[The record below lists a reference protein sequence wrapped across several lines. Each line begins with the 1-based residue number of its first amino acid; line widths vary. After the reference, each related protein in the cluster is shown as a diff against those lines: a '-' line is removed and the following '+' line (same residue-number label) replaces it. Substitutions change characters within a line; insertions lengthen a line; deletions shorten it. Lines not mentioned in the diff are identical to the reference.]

1 MMYKTTITIVYRD
14 NRNPKTIVGY
24 GKTLLESMDIDQG
37 LDLENEIMYKRYCS
51 FYSEEVL
58 NVNTIQK

>member
-1 MMYKTTITIVYRD
+1 MYRTTITIIYRTD
-14 NRNPKTIVGY
+14 KKPKTIVGY

-37 LDLENEIMYKRYCS
+37 LDLGNEIMYKRYCS

-58 NVNTIQK
+58 KCQS